1 MDAIA
6 LPQELFEDLK
16 FQCLSSGNRMFLID
30 LYVKLNDVER
40 FTIDLACPVDYG
52 QPYEST
58 LCRRIVALRNA
69 GLIKVVGRRRKSTGH
84 TMRIYSFAYAA
95 PDLEF
100 PRLASDRADNS
111 VKAGMNSDCSLME
124 NEHV

>member
-6 LPQELFEDLK
+6 LPPELFEDLN

-40 FTIDLACPVDYG
+40 FTIDLTRPVDYG

-58 LCRRIVALRNA
+58 LCRRVVALRKA
-69 GLIKVVGRRRKSTGH
+69 GLIKVVGRRRKKTGH
-84 TMRIYSFAYAA
+84 SMRIYSFAHAA
-95 PDLEF
+95 PYIDNL
-100 PRLASDRADNS
+100 RSASDRAEQP
-111 VKAGMNSDCSLME
+111 VKAGMNSIGIAQ
-124 NEHV
+124 